1 MKVQKIVSLD
11 ENTMR
16 ISQRMGNFSQWV
28 RIALR
33 SYENGE
39 DLATETM
46 RRIKWAKVANILA
59 ATIVEHSIELD
70 DNYKGSIEELIAQA
84 MSEVQKQ
91 TSLRDFEWIVIVIL
105 RTLSIVMVQEIYVVT
120 IIGLLEL
127 LLLDLLPECFAL
139 NVNYI
144 EWRIS
149 LNETPGTGKTWSHF
163 L

>member
-16 ISQRMGNFSQWV
+16 ISQRIDNFSQWV

-59 ATIVEHSIELD
+59 TTIIEKSIEMD
-70 DNYKGSIEELIAQA
+70 VEYKGSVEELIASA
-84 MSEVQKQ
+84 MKEVQKQ
-91 TSLRDFEWIVIVIL
+91 TSLRDFE
-105 RTLSIVMVQEIYVVT
+105 
-120 IIGLLEL
+120 
-127 LLLDLLPECFAL
+127 
-139 NVNYI
+139 
-144 EWRIS
+144 
-149 LNETPGTGKTWSHF
+149 
-163 L
+163 

>member
-16 ISQRMGNFSQWV
+16 ISQRIDNFSQWV

-59 ATIVEHSIELD
+59 ATIIEHSIELD
-70 DNYKGSIEELIAQA
+70 ENYKGSIEELIASA
-84 MSEVQKQ
+84 MKEVQNQ
-91 TSLRDFEWIVIVIL
+91 TSLRDFE
-105 RTLSIVMVQEIYVVT
+105 
-120 IIGLLEL
+120 
-127 LLLDLLPECFAL
+127 
-139 NVNYI
+139 
-144 EWRIS
+144 
-149 LNETPGTGKTWSHF
+149 
-163 L
+163 

>member
-16 ISQRMGNFSQWV
+16 ISQKMGNFSQWV
-28 RIALR
+28 RMSLR

-59 ATIVEHSIELD
+59 ATIVEKSIEMD
-70 DNYKGSIEELIAQA
+70 DNYQGTLEELIARA

-91 TSLRDFEWIVIVIL
+91 TSLRDFE
-105 RTLSIVMVQEIYVVT
+105 
-120 IIGLLEL
+120 
-127 LLLDLLPECFAL
+127 
-139 NVNYI
+139 
-144 EWRIS
+144 
-149 LNETPGTGKTWSHF
+149 
-163 L
+163 